1 MTDRDSE
8 DESPFQKLHRHT
20 SIGRESENEEPRF
33 AMHRLRTTRPL
44 KKMSSEQTNDS
55 GSSGEDD
62 DEDGFEILTAE
73 NLFSTLLSRVN
84 LQFLC
89 NIICS
94 YHLLFPDSRFE
105 HLQTELVIQLHRPDS
120 RHHV

>member
-8 DESPFQKLHRHT
+8 DESPFHKLHRHT
-20 SIGRESENEEPRF
+20 SIGRESDNEEPRF
-33 AMHRLRTTRPL
+33 TMHRLRSTRPI
-44 KKMSSEQTNDS
+44 KKISQDPNDS

-84 LQFLC
+84 ELILFL
-89 NIICS
+89 
-94 YHLLFPDSRFE
+94 
-105 HLQTELVIQLHRPDS
+105 
-120 RHHV
+120 